1 MLAFQQKWQSLHH
14 PSTDVSGDADFYCRL
29 YEKLCRLTGQEA
41 RQPDGEAILSL
52 LLYTENIIATGLD
65 GVYEYMY
72 RSLGDVV
79 FRWCD
84 NLGMDANTTS
94 LVHNLVSGAVAEAPR
109 STLRQWITESVR
121 SRDFLRLGDT
131 LAYSV
136 REDRVLRQVFP
147 NTRHRE
153 TMFFRL
159 TGDPQAAR
167 HLSEA
172 DLAFNWRDKQ
182 GNTLPATLARQFRLL
197 AVPAE
202 GEEKSVLLETAGC
215 LDSIR
220 SERLDTYRV
229 TGRKD
234 GHTLTLRHRDGRLFE
249 DVTLPSP
256 LPETGK
262 NQYLAAQL
270 VTYLGRTF
278 ASGPV
283 RWLGKEETDGWNGS
297 ILWATIYKKE
307 QEDARQDSFTT
318 FFGRRLS
325 LYDDLYTLPQD
336 PEEARCASQGIYLD
350 EPNILDFLQ
359 WLEPE
364 ETARHRG

>member
-1 MLAFQQKWQSLHH
+1 MLTFQQKWQSLHH

-29 YEKLCRLTGQEA
+29 YEKLCRLTRQEA
-41 RQPDGEAILSL
+41 RQPDAAILSL

-84 NLGMDANTTS
+84 GLGMDANATS
-94 LVHNLVSGAVAEAPR
+94 QVHNLVSEAVAEAPR
-109 STLRQWITESVR
+109 STLRRWITENVR
-121 SRDFLRLGDT
+121 SRDFLRLSDM
-131 LAYSV
+131 LVYFA
-136 REDRVLRQVFP
+136 REDRILRHVFP
-147 NTRHRE
+147 HVRHRE

-159 TGDPQAAR
+159 TGNRQAAQD
-167 HLSEA
+167 LSGT

-182 GNTLPATLARQFRLL
+182 GNTLPATLAEQFRLL

-202 GEEKSVLLETAGC
+202 KQEKSILLETAEY

-220 SERLDTYRV
+220 SERLDTYTVVR
-229 TGRKD
+229 RK
-234 GHTLTLRHRDGRLFE
+234 GGCTLTLRHRDGRLFK

-270 VTYLGRTF
+270 VTYLGKTR
-278 ASGPV
+278 ANGPV
-283 RWLGKEETDGWNGS
+283 RWLGKEETDDWNGET
-297 ILWATIYKKE
+297 LWNAIYRKE
-307 QEDARQDSFTT
+307 REDAKRACFTT
-318 FFGRRLS
+318 FFGKRLS
-325 LYDDLYTLPQD
+325 LYDDLYTLPED
-336 PEEARCASQGIYLD
+336 PEEAYYASQGIYLD

-359 WLEPE
+359 WLKPE
-364 ETARHRG
+364 ETAPL

>member
-1 MLAFQQKWQSLHH
+1 MLTFQQKWQSLHH

-29 YEKLCRLTGQEA
+29 YEKLCRLTRQEA
-41 RQPDGEAILSL
+41 RQSDAAILSL

-84 NLGMDANTTS
+84 GLGMDANATS
-94 LVHNLVSGAVAEAPR
+94 QVHNLVSEAVAEAPR
-109 STLRQWITESVR
+109 STLRRWITENVR
-121 SRDFLRLGDT
+121 SRDFLRL
-131 LAYSV
+131 S
-136 REDRVLRQVFP
+136 DR
-147 NTRHRE
+147 T
-153 TMFFRL
+153 
-159 TGDPQAAR
+159 
-167 HLSEA
+167 
-172 DLAFNWRDKQ
+172 DLAFNWHDKQ
-182 GNTLPATLARQFRLL
+182 GNTLSATLAKQFRLL

-202 GEEKSVLLETAGC
+202 GEEKSILLETAEY
-215 LDSIR
+215 LESIR

-234 GHTLTLRHRDGRLFE
+234 GHTLTLRHRDGRLFK

-256 LPETGK
+256 LAETDES
-262 NQYLAAQL
+262 QHLAAQL
-270 VTYLGRTF
+270 VTCLGKTH

-283 RWLGKEETDGWNGS
+283 RWLGKESVDAWNGET
-297 ILWATIYKKE
+297 LWDAIDKE
-307 QEDARQDSFTT
+307 EREDAKRTYFTT
-318 FFGRRLS
+318 FFGKRLS

-336 PEEARCASQGIYLD
+336 PEEARYASQGIYLD

-359 WLEPE
+359 WLKPE
-364 ETARHRG
+364 ETAPL

>member
-1 MLAFQQKWQSLHH
+1 MLTFQQKWQSLHH

-29 YEKLCRLTGQEA
+29 YEKLCRFTRQEA
-41 RQPDGEAILSL
+41 RQSDAAILSL

-84 NLGMDANTTS
+84 ELGMDANATS
-94 LVHNLVSGAVAEAPR
+94 QVHNLVSEAVAEAPR
-109 STLRQWITESVR
+109 STLRRWITENVR
-121 SRDFLRLGDT
+121 SRDFLRLSDM
-131 LAYSV
+131 LVYFA
-136 REDRVLRQVFP
+136 REDRILRHVFP
-147 NTRHRE
+147 HVRHRE

-159 TGDPQAAR
+159 TGNRQAAQD
-167 HLSEA
+167 LSGT

-182 GNTLPATLARQFRLL
+182 GNTLSATLAKQFRLL

-202 GEEKSVLLETAGC
+202 KQEKSILLETAEY

-220 SERLDTYRV
+220 SERLDTYTVVR
-229 TGRKD
+229 RK
-234 GHTLTLRHRDGRLFE
+234 GGCTLTLRHRDGRLFK

-270 VTYLGRTF
+270 VTCLGKTR
-278 ASGPV
+278 ANGPV
-283 RWLGKEETDGWNGS
+283 RWIGKEETDDWNGET
-297 ILWATIYKKE
+297 LWNAIYRKE
-307 QEDARQDSFTT
+307 REDAKRACFTT
-318 FFGRRLS
+318 FFGKRLS
-325 LYDDLYTLPQD
+325 LYDDLYTLPED
-336 PEEARCASQGIYLD
+336 PEEAYYASQGIYLD

-359 WLEPE
+359 WLKPE
-364 ETARHRG
+364 ETAPL

>member
-1 MLAFQQKWQSLHH
+1 MLTFQQKWQSLHH

-29 YEKLCRLTGQEA
+29 YEKLCRLTRQEA
-41 RQPDGEAILSL
+41 RQPDAAILSL

-84 NLGMDANTTS
+84 ELGMDANATS
-94 LVHNLVSGAVAEAPR
+94 QVHNLVSEAVAEAPR
-109 STLRQWITESVR
+109 STLRRWITENVR
-121 SRDFLRLGDT
+121 SRDFLRLSDM
-131 LAYSV
+131 LVYFA
-136 REDRVLRQVFP
+136 REDRILRHVFP
-147 NTRHRE
+147 HVRHRE

-159 TGDPQAAR
+159 TGNRQAAQD
-167 HLSEA
+167 LSGT

-182 GNTLPATLARQFRLL
+182 GNTLPATLAEQFRLL

-202 GEEKSVLLETAGC
+202 KQEKSILLETAEY

-220 SERLDTYRV
+220 SERLDTYTVVR
-229 TGRKD
+229 RK
-234 GHTLTLRHRDGRLFE
+234 GGCTLTLRHRDGRLFK

-270 VTYLGRTF
+270 VTYLGKTR
-278 ASGPV
+278 ANGPV
-283 RWLGKEETDGWNGS
+283 RWLGKEETDDWNGET
-297 ILWATIYKKE
+297 LWNAIYRKE
-307 QEDARQDSFTT
+307 REDAKRACFTT
-318 FFGRRLS
+318 FFGKRLS
-325 LYDDLYTLPQD
+325 LYDDLYTLPED
-336 PEEARCASQGIYLD
+336 PEEAYYASQGIYLD

-359 WLEPE
+359 WLKPE
-364 ETARHRG
+364 ETAPL

>member
-1 MLAFQQKWQSLHH
+1 MLTFQQKWQSLHH

-29 YEKLCRLTGQEA
+29 YEKLCRLTRQEA
-41 RQPDGEAILSL
+41 RQSDAAILSL

-84 NLGMDANTTS
+84 GLGMDANATS

-109 STLRQWITESVR
+109 STLRRWITENVR
-121 SRDFLRLGDT
+121 SRDFLRLSDT
-131 LAYSV
+131 LVYFV
-136 REDRVLRQVFP
+136 REDRILRHVFP
-147 NTRHRE
+147 HVRHRE

-159 TGDPQAAR
+159 TGNRQAAQD
-167 HLSEA
+167 LSGT

-182 GNTLPATLARQFRLL
+182 GNTLPATLAEQFLLL

-202 GEEKSVLLETAGC
+202 GEEKSVLLETAEC
-215 LDSIR
+215 LESIR

-234 GHTLTLRHRDGRLFE
+234 GHTLTPAPPGRRVLSFT

-256 LPETGK
+256 LLERMRA
-262 NQYLAAQL
+262 N
-270 VTYLGRTF
+270 
-278 ASGPV
+278 
-283 RWLGKEETDGWNGS
+283 
-297 ILWATIYKKE
+297 
-307 QEDARQDSFTT
+307 
-318 FFGRRLS
+318 
-325 LYDDLYTLPQD
+325 TLPSSSS
-336 PEEARCASQGIYLD
+336 PTWARPVQAVPSGGS
-350 EPNILDFLQ
+350 
-359 WLEPE
+359 
-364 ETARHRG
+364 ARNP

>member
-1 MLAFQQKWQSLHH
+1 MLTFQQKWQSLHH

-29 YEKLCRLTGQEA
+29 YEKLCRLTRQEA
-41 RQPDGEAILSL
+41 RQSDAAILSL

-84 NLGMDANTTS
+84 GLGMDANVTS
-94 LVHNLVSGAVAEAPR
+94 QVHNLVSEAVAEAPR
-109 STLRQWITESVR
+109 STLRRWITENVR
-121 SRDFLRLGDT
+121 SRDFLRLSDM
-131 LAYSV
+131 LVYFA
-136 REDRVLRQVFP
+136 REDRILRRVYP
-147 NTRHRE
+147 NLRYRE
-153 TMFFRL
+153 AMFLRL
-159 TGDPQAAR
+159 TGNRQAAQD
-167 HLSEA
+167 LSGT

-182 GNTLPATLARQFRLL
+182 GNTLSATLAKQFRLL

-202 GEEKSVLLETAGC
+202 KQEKSILLETAEY

-220 SERLDTYRV
+220 SERLDTYTV

-234 GHTLTLRHRDGRLFE
+234 RHTLTLRHRNGRLFK
-249 DVTLPSP
+249 DVTFPSP

-270 VTYLGRTF
+270 VTYLGKTR

-283 RWLGKEETDGWNGS
+283 RWLGKESVDAWNGET
-297 ILWATIYKKE
+297 LWDAIDKE
-307 QEDARQDSFTT
+307 EREDAKRTYFTT
-318 FFGRRLS
+318 FFGKRLS

-336 PEEARCASQGIYLD
+336 PEEARYASQGIYLD

-359 WLEPE
+359 WLKPE
-364 ETARHRG
+364 ETAPL